1 VANKKPVPA
10 PQTPEPSRIER
21 SLSYAMISV
30 LVLSVLAFV
39 ALLIAQSNAK
49 GPLWAAVALLPLI
62 GLPIAILLLVALLI
76 LGVRR
81 RTNTNPKGAGK

>member
-1 VANKKPVPA
+1 VANRKPVSA
-10 PQTPEPSRIER
+10 PEPPPPSRIER

-30 LVLSVLAFV
+30 LGLSIVAFI
-39 ALLIAQSNAK
+39 ALLIAQSNAT
-49 GPLWAAVALLPLI
+49 GPLWTAVALLPFI

-81 RTNTNPKGAGK
+81 RNNANPKGAGK